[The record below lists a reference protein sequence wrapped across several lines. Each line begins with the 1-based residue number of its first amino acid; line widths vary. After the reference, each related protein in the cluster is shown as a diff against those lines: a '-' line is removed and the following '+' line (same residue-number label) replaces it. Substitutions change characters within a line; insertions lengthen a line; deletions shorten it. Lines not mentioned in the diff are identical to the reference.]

1 MSWPTLKSTLQLDFT
16 IESLA
21 RENDLGKL
29 AVFALLHSPPYDIVP
44 GIPRD
49 RKYAVDTT
57 LSWYKDP
64 EEIARRE
71 NGDQSLNAYSQSVL
85 QLSGPTRYLA
95 FSNGDGGKAY
105 GFADLDMHEFAA
117 SQLVKEQRPDV
128 HLIDA
133 RSAVGPALL
142 ASVSPEEKFYSC
154 VAHDFQ
160 DELPLLVEN
169 AVMWKLECKSFLQ
182 ETEGLKTPKGELFA
196 IDVGK
201 TESRAEGM
209 KSGGKPVSFEEFQGH
224 LKQWALP
231 VVVKLTGGMSG
242 SNFALRTDEARGECI
257 KALEERL
264 EQYRRPEHAP
274 FTGDKLGVLIQELKD
289 VEQSFCV
296 NFVVPRNGDAF
307 ILGVAE
313 QTLGDNFTWAGARI
327 DYSSQSSLKERFNT
341 QILQLGA
348 KMRDEGYVGI
358 AGVDII
364 CSPSDE
370 AGWLVD
376 INPRI
381 NGSLI
386 LPACQTHFTK
396 LGYAWATVAWLP
408 FPGPPRI
415 LAQHL
420 AKLQDTRGLI
430 LKAFSER
437 ADGSTIAML
446 VVGAANREDLMNA
459 QMELFPALGQLEAAR
474 VASESGATQQ

>member
-1 MSWPTLKSTLQLDFT
+1 MAWPSLKSTLKLDFT
-16 IESLA
+16 IESIA
-21 RENDLGKL
+21 RENELGKL

-49 RKYAVDTT
+49 RKYSVDTT

-64 EEIARRE
+64 EESARRE

-95 FSNGDGGKAY
+95 FASGDSGKSY
-105 GFADLDMHEFAA
+105 GFADPDMHQFAS

-128 HLIDA
+128 HFINA
-133 RSAVGPALL
+133 GNPVGPALL
-142 ASVSPEEKFYSC
+142 ASASPDEKFYSC

-169 AVMWKLECKSFLQ
+169 AVMWRLECKSFLQ

-201 TESRAEGM
+201 TESRADGM
-209 KSGGKPVSFEEFQGH
+209 KSGGEPVSFEEFQGRLRH
-224 LKQWALP
+224 WTLP
-231 VVVKLTGGMSG
+231 IVVKLTGGMSG
-242 SNFALRTDEARGECI
+242 SNFALRTDEAREECI

-274 FTGDKLGVLIQELKD
+274 FTGDKVGVLIQELKD

-296 NFVVPRNGDAF
+296 NFCVPRNGDTF

-313 QTLGDNFTWAGARI
+313 QTLGDNLTWAGARI
-327 DYSSQSSLKERFNT
+327 DYSAQCSLKQRFQP

-348 KMRDEGYVGI
+348 KMRDEGFVGI

-370 AGWLVD
+370 TGWLVD

-386 LPACQTHFTK
+386 LPACQTHFTN
-396 LGYAWATVAWLP
+396 LGYNWATVAWLP

-420 AKLQDTRGLI
+420 AKLQETRGLV

-437 ADGSTIAML
+437 ADGNTIAML
-446 VVGAANREDLMNA
+446 IVGASGPEDLMNA
-459 QMELFPALGQLEAAR
+459 QMELFPKLGQLEAER
-474 VASESGATQQ
+474 VASENGASQQ

>member
-1 MSWPTLKSTLQLDFT
+1 MAWPTFKSTLQLDFT
-16 IESLA
+16 IDSIA
-21 RENDLGKL
+21 REHELGEL
-29 AVFALLHSPPYDIVP
+29 AVFALLHSPPYDIAP

-49 RKYAVDTT
+49 RKYAVDTA

-64 EEIARRE
+64 EESSRRE

-85 QLSGPTRYLA
+85 QLCGPTRYLA
-95 FSNGDGGKAY
+95 FSSGDSGKSY
-105 GFADLDMHEFAA
+105 GYADPDMHQFAS

-128 HLIDA
+128 RFINADN
-133 RSAVGPALL
+133 AVGPALL
-142 ASVSPEEKFYSC
+142 ASISPQQMFYSC

-169 AVMWKLECKSFLQ
+169 SVMWRLECKSFLQ
-182 ETEGLKTPKGELFA
+182 ETDGLQTPRGELLA

-201 TESRAEGM
+201 TEAKDDVMR
-209 KSGGKPVSFEEFQGH
+209 SGGEPVSFEEFQQRLRH
-224 LKQWALP
+224 WTLP

-242 SNFALRTDEARGECI
+242 SNFILRTDEAREECV

-264 EQYRRPEHAP
+264 QQYRRPEHAP

-289 VEQSFCV
+289 VEESFCV
-296 NFVVPRNGDAF
+296 NFCVPRNGDGF

-313 QTLGDNFTWAGARI
+313 QILGENSSWAGARI
-327 DYSSQSSLKERFNT
+327 DYSGQDSLKQRFQP
-341 QILQLGA
+341 QILQLA
-348 KMRDEGYVGI
+348 TKMRNEGFVGV
-358 AGVDII
+358 AGVDIV

-370 AGWLVD
+370 TGWLVD

-386 LPACQTHFTK
+386 LPACQTHFTS
-396 LGYAWATVAWLP
+396 LGYNWATVAWLP

-420 AKLQDTRGLI
+420 AELQTTRGMV

-437 ADGSTIAML
+437 ADGNTIAML
-446 VVGAANREDLMNA
+446 VIGAADGEDVMNA
-459 QMELFPALGQLEAAR
+459 PMELFPKLGQLEAER
-474 VASESGATQQ
+474 VAKENGSQQ